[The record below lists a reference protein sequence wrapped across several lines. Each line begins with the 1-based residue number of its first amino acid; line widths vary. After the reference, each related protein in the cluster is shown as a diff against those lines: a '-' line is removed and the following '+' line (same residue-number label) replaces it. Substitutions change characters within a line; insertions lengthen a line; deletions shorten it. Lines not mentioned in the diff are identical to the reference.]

1 MRGPSQ
7 LLEPID
13 DANLGHA
20 LDLLA
25 RGFKR
30 GSHQFWEQAVE
41 RITRYNQYGS
51 RRGIGHL
58 LAVKGKRAGVLLTLN
73 SETQAAEDR
82 RYRVTNLSSWYVDPE
97 HRRLAPLMLREAIR
111 DRETVFTDLT
121 PSAEVVRMLPLL
133 GFGPLNTGI
142 SAIALPVAAVQRTAD
157 ARVLDLESIDDGVLA
172 PETRTL
178 MERNA
183 EFGAIAAVLSAGGR
197 HYPLLFIYRT
207 LRRLPAAQLIYCD
220 DNAAMMKEIGAIARF
235 LLKRRR
241 LILVIDIPPDR
252 QAPGTHFPGRGLK
265 FAKGGCFVNRTD
277 YGGSELLLVGQ

>member
-1 MRGPSQ
+1 

-30 GSHQFWEQAVE
+30 GSHQFWEKAVE
-41 RITRYNQYGS
+41 RIARYNRYGS
-51 RRGIGHL
+51 LPGIGHL
-58 LAVKGKRAGVLLTLN
+58 LAVKGKRAGVLLTINGEARL
-73 SETQAAEDR
+73 ADDR
-82 RYRVTNLSSWYVDPE
+82 RCRVTNLSSWYVDPE

-111 DRETVFTDLT
+111 DPDTVFTDLT

-133 GFGPLNTGI
+133 GFKPLNTGI
-142 SAIALPVAAVQRTAD
+142 AAIALPVAAVRRTAG
-157 ARVLDLESIDDGVLA
+157 ARVGDLESVPAGILE

-183 EFGAIAAVLSAGGR
+183 EFGAIAAVLTGGDR
-197 HYPLLFIYRT
+197 HKPLLFASRT
-207 LRRLPAAQLIYCD
+207 LRRLPAAQLIYCE
-220 DNAAMMKEIGAIARF
+220 DNAALMNEIGAIARF
-235 LLKRRR
+235 LLRRR
-241 LILVIDIPPDR
+241 KLVLIVDIPVGQR
-252 QAPGTHFPGRGLK
+252 APGTHFPGRGLK